1 MSTPTSWVPLG
12 RADGRTAWSTTAPD
26 GRVLAVFLVD
36 GTYHV
41 TDAACPHN
49 RGPLVQGRIEDGR
62 TLVCPWHKFRYDLHT
77 GACANH
83 HLYDLRIYPVQVR
96 DGEPHADLGDR

>member
-1 MSTPTSWVPLG
+1 MPPSLVPLG
-12 RADGRTAWSTTAPD
+12 RPDGRSAWTVTAPD

-36 GTYHV
+36 GIHHV

-49 RGPLVQGRIEDGR
+49 KGPLVEGRVEDGP
-62 TLVCPWHKFRYDLHT
+62 TLICPWHKFRYDLRT

-83 HLYDLRIYPVQVR
+83 HLYDLRLYPVVHR
-96 DGEPHADLGDR
+96 DGTAYADLGDR

>member
-1 MSTPTSWVPLG
+1 MLLPLG
-12 RADGRTAWSTTAPD
+12 EADGRAAWTVAAPD

-36 GTYHV
+36 GTHHV

-49 RGPLVQGRIEDGR
+49 KGPLVEGRIEEGP
-62 TLVCPWHKFRYDLHT
+62 TLVCPWHRFRYDLRT

-83 HLYDLRIYPVQVR
+83 RRYDLRLYPVVLR
-96 DGEPHADLGDR
+96 GDAVYADLGDE